1 VQFLNPIYSAD
12 NLTALLSRD
21 SEVIRLVSQLLKIIQ
36 VFPEEFLDA
45 SVLQLQLVETLDGHK
60 QCRHPKG

>member
-1 VQFLNPIYSAD
+1 
-12 NLTALLSRD
+12 
-21 SEVIRLVSQLLKIIQ
+21 VSQLLKIIQ